1 MLLVGILTAYGL
13 LARRIRNR
21 FYLYVSFALSLAILA
36 YSYNLSLKS
45 EDGLIYDG
53 GSLDLA
59 IKYRLAGPPA
69 SDDIVIIDI
78 DERSLADLSA
88 DYGRWPWPRDV
99 VAELLLALE
108 DQGAASVA
116 LNVMFS
122 DRDINNPEADELLN
136 AVACELK
143 KTTFP
148 MTRLSQQNDELSGFR
163 CLRFGGAET
172 RMPTT
177 KQ

>member
-1 MLLVGILTAYGL
+1 M
-13 LARRIRNR
+13 ARRIRNR

-78 DERSLADLSA
+78 DERSLADLAA

-122 DRDINNPEADELLN
+122 DPDINNPEADELLN

-148 MTRLSQQNDELSGFR
+148 MTRLSQQSDS
-163 CLRFGGAET
+163 
-172 RMPTT
+172 
-177 KQ
+177 